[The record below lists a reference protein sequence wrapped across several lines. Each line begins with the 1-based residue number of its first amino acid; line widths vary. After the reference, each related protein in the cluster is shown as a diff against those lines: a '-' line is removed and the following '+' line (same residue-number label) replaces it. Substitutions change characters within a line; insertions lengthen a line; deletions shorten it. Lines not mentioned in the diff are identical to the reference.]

1 MSLSNEKF
9 FRQLAVKQ
17 DLQLAT
23 VRKNEWA
30 KTQKA
35 ERVKKWIT
43 YYRRNWEQYVEDVL
57 QIQLYP
63 VQKYKIHMMSVADVY
78 WDVSTRGC
86 AKTFLCGLG
95 AIIAF
100 NLYPHSEI
108 VITASTIGQ
117 ASIMVEKKIRDE
129 IIKKLSPYLLY
140 LYSNGY
146 ITISKGGANDSFAY
160 IVENK
165 LNGSTIMVAVCSDA
179 ARGLRSTINIYEEAR
194 LLKKTMVDSVFE
206 PMGHN
211 RSAPYLLKPEYK
223 TSRWVETAK
232 SIYLTSTRYEWEWF
246 IRSYR
251 KAVVR
256 QFSKSK
262 ECYVTVAEDFYTAI
276 WEGSRTW
283 ADYRKM
289 KRELSDA
296 DFLMEGLNATQGMT
310 EDSWFNL
317 KQFVDNQEIS
327 EAFVPPTDNQVFT
340 DTKPKFRIKDSMNEV
355 RIIGVDFA
363 FANKTG
369 KTGVDNDNT
378 IIECFAGIWKGNHFE
393 RRLEYI
399 TQWEASDSTGAM
411 WRVRE
416 LFQDY
421 NADYICMDGRSGGE
435 SLFNMVTENKEH
447 PKRGQAWDSR
457 GLTVSDRTDYHLVS
471 QAKID
476 DYRHRTIDPYAIP
489 CIFPV
494 IGSTELNSSGW
505 LSLRHQLDL
514 GNIKFLKS
522 LQTRRDELVD
532 SGEFFK
538 LQSEDLAET
547 LAPYGETD
555 LLIQEA
561 VQLNVE
567 IKQDRPI
574 LKEDRNKTKDRVVV
588 LSYVNMIFDKIENAW
603 NKQLQE
609 KDDFDIDD
617 LELVF

>member
-1 MSLSNEKF
+1 M
-9 FRQLAVKQ
+9 
-17 DLQLAT
+17 
-23 VRKNEWA
+23 
-30 KTQKA
+30 
-35 ERVKKWIT
+35 
-43 YYRRNWEQYVEDVL
+43 
-57 QIQLYP
+57 
-63 VQKYKIHMMSVADVY
+63 
-78 WDVSTRGC
+78 
-86 AKTFLCGLG
+86 CGLG
-95 AIIAF
+95 AVIAF
-100 NLYPHSEI
+100 NLYPHSEV

-140 LYSNGY
+140 LYTNGY
-146 ITISKGGANDSFAY
+146 ITISKNGSNEGYAY
-160 IVENK
+160 VVENK
-165 LNGSTIMVAVCSDA
+165 LNGSTIIVAVCSDS
-179 ARGLRSTINIYEEAR
+179 ARGIRSTMNIYEEAR
-194 LLKKTMVDSVFE
+194 LLKKSVIDSVYE

-211 RSAPYLLKPEYK
+211 RPTPYLLKKEYQ
-223 TSRWVETAK
+223 TPRWQETPR
-232 SIYLTSTRYEWEWF
+232 SVYITSTRYEWEWF
-246 IRSYR
+246 IRAYR
-251 KAVVR
+251 KAVAL
-256 QFSKSK
+256 QFTKIK
-262 ECYVTVAEDFYTAI
+262 ENYVTLAEDFYTAI

-289 KRELSDA
+289 KREMSDA
-296 DFLMEGLNATQGMT
+296 DFAMEGLNETQGVT

-317 KQFVDNQEIS
+317 RQFVDNQEIS
-327 EAFVPPTDNQVFT
+327 EAFVPPTDVQVFT
-340 DTKPKFRIKDSMNEV
+340 DTKPKFRPKDAMNEV

-435 SLFNMVTENKEH
+435 SLFNMVTEAKEH
-447 PKRGQAWDSR
+447 PKRGQMWESH
-457 GLTVSDRTDYHLVS
+457 GLTVSDRMDYHLVS

-494 IGSTELNSSGW
+494 LGDTSINANGW

-532 SGEFFK
+532 NGEFFK
-538 LQSEDLAET
+538 MQSEDLAEA

-567 IKQDRPI
+567 IKQDRPV

-609 KDDFDIDD
+609 KEDFDVED

>member
-1 MSLSNEKF
+1 
-9 FRQLAVKQ
+9 
-17 DLQLAT
+17 
-23 VRKNEWA
+23 
-30 KTQKA
+30 
-35 ERVKKWIT
+35 
-43 YYRRNWEQYVEDVL
+43 
-57 QIQLYP
+57 
-63 VQKYKIHMMSVADVY
+63 
-78 WDVSTRGC
+78 
-86 AKTFLCGLG
+86 
-95 AIIAF
+95 
-100 NLYPHSEI
+100 
-108 VITASTIGQ
+108 
-117 ASIMVEKKIRDE
+117 MVEKKIRDE

-140 LYSNGY
+140 LYTNGH
-146 ITISKGGANDSFAY
+146 ITIAKGGANDSYAY

-165 LNGSTIMVAVCSDA
+165 LNGSTIMVSVCSDS
-179 ARGLRSTINIYEEAR
+179 ARGLRSTMNIYEEAR
-194 LLKKTMVDSVFE
+194 LLKKTMIDSVFE

-232 SIYLTSTRYEWEWF
+232 SIYLSSTRYEWEWF
-246 IRSYR
+246 IRAYR
-251 KAVVR
+251 RAVVQ
-256 QFSKSK
+256 QFAKSK
-262 ECYVTVAEDFYTAI
+262 ETYVTVAEDFYTAI

-296 DFLMEGLNATQGMT
+296 DFLMEGLNATQGIT

-327 EAFVPPTDNQVFT
+327 EAFVPPTDVQVFT
-340 DTKPKFRIKDSMNEV
+340 DTKPKFRPKDSMNEI

-416 LFQDY
+416 LYQDY
-421 NADYICMDGRSGGE
+421 DADYICMDGRSGGE
-435 SLFNMVTENKEH
+435 SLFNMVTEAREH

-457 GLTVSDRTDYHLVS
+457 GLTVSDRMDYHLVS

-476 DYRHRTIDPYAIP
+476 DYRHRTIDPQAIP
-489 CIFPV
+489 CIIP
-494 IGSTELNSSGW
+494 ILGDSSINANGW
-505 LSLRHQLDL
+505 MSLRHQLDL

-522 LQTRRDELVD
+522 LQTRRDEIVD
-532 SGEFFK
+532 DGTFFK
-538 LQSEDLAET
+538 MQSEELAEA

-588 LSYVNMIFDKIENAW
+588 LSYVNMIFDKIENTW
-603 NKQLQE
+603 NRQLQE
-609 KDDFDIDD
+609 KVDFDIDD